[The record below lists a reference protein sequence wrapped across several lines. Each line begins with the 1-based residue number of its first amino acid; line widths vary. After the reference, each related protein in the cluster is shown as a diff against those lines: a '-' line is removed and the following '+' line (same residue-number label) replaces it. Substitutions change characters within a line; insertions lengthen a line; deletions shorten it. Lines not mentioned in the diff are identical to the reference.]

1 MELYVNHQTYSKDSS
16 LNDLTLESLSPKF
29 LTGAIELRDKIFKD
43 MTREEK
49 LSLTASLDKETYRS
63 YYEES
68 GIQSM
73 QYWVLV
79 DKKDKVIGL
88 TGIYVEEGEISS
100 CSLGWFCLDMHYRG
114 RGIGEALLEFSIA
127 HAKLLSMKFL
137 TLYTEDSKM
146 YRPAI
151 ALYKKYG
158 FFEYEPISKE
168 FENSLHFKLKL
179 SKNRTKRV

>member
-1 MELYVNHQTYSKDSS
+1 MNHQIYGKDSF
-16 LNDLTLESLSPKF
+16 LNDFTLESLSPKS

-43 MTREEK
+43 MTQEEK
-49 LSLTASLDKETYRS
+49 LSLNASLDKETYRS

-68 GIQSM
+68 GIKSM
-73 QYWVLV
+73 EYWVLV
-79 DKKDKVIGL
+79 DTKDKVIGL
-88 TGIYVEEGEISS
+88 TGIYVEEDEIST
-100 CSLGWFCLDMHYRG
+100 CSLGWFCLDKHYRG

-127 HAKLLSMKFL
+127 HAKLLSMQFL

-158 FFEYEPISKE
+158 FLEYEPSIKE

-179 SKNRTKRV
+179 SI